1 MHDLTGVLLAA
12 PQVDQAVLGRRGEL
26 RVSGGVEKNSVA
38 VGTDADADDVAIELG
53 GEGGQR
59 DRGEARTLV
68 LLAQL
73 CLCVIDPFG
82 YYRSRTVG
90 VGRLCAHAAQSLR
103 FFCCAMISAGVP
115 EVVGSMM
122 MRTYYH
128 GVPIPDIPCSPSPTS
143 W

>member
-12 PQVDQAVLGRRGEL
+12 PQVDQTVLGGRGEL

-59 DRGEARTLV
+59 DRREARTLV

-90 VGRLCAHAAQSLR
+90 VGRLCAHAAQSLAQVLLLR
-103 FFCCAMISAGVP
+103 N
-115 EVVGSMM
+115 
-122 MRTYYH
+122 
-128 GVPIPDIPCSPSPTS
+128 D
-143 W
+143 

>member
-12 PQVDQAVLGRRGEL
+12 PQVDQTVLGRRGEL

-59 DRGEARTLV
+59 DRREARALV

-73 CLCVIDPFG
+73 CLYVIDPFG

-90 VGRLCAHAAQSLR
+90 VSRLCAHAAQSLAQVLLLR
-103 FFCCAMISAGVP
+103 N
-115 EVVGSMM
+115 
-122 MRTYYH
+122 
-128 GVPIPDIPCSPSPTS
+128 D
-143 W
+143 